1 MTQIIK
7 NNLYDLDFPITEQ
20 LPKVF
25 EISFSE
31 ENKNDGSARVTWKS
45 KKQLGDVIDDNSYE
59 SDHYRFHDIFHYTF
73 ATLLGW
79 SPCARAMMKRKRK
92 SNPLI
97 DRVED
102 GARAIIIEEAISM
115 VIFREAKKNNF
126 FRKSKRVS
134 KNTLNIIKDM
144 ASGLEV
150 KTKTFAEWNYA
161 ILKAY
166 EIFRLLVE
174 NSGGS
179 VRFNSWERSVT
190 FQKHI
195 V

>member
-1 MTQIIK
+1 
-7 NNLYDLDFPITEQ
+7 
-20 LPKVF
+20 
-25 EISFSE
+25 
-31 ENKNDGSARVTWKS
+31 
-45 KKQLGDVIDDNSYE
+45 
-59 SDHYRFHDIFHYTF
+59 
-73 ATLLGW
+73 
-79 SPCARAMMKRKRK
+79 
-92 SNPLI
+92 
-97 DRVED
+97 
-102 GARAIIIEEAISM
+102 
-115 VIFREAKKNNF
+115 
-126 FRKSKRVS
+126 
-134 KNTLNIIKDM
+134 M